1 MDIETLIRSPYF
13 GLLAGLS
20 LLGLALAVIFVVAWR
35 RRTATRRAIA
45 RTMKAIA
52 HEVLHD
58 VLIPDGMGGQI
69 HIDRLLLT
77 TSGVLVLEVKDI
89 FGSIFGSD
97 QMEDWTVINGSQRFT
112 IRNPQVALYDRV
124 AAVKQLTPDI
134 PVAGRIAFTPN
145 GEFTKGLPRFV
156 VTLTE
161 LTNEFGMPGDAEAS
175 RRLDAFY
182 PFWERIK
189 RAVRTT

>member
-20 LLGLALAVIFVVAWR
+20 LLGLALAVIFVVVWR
-35 RRTATRRAIA
+35 RRTATRRAIDHA
-45 RTMKAIA
+45 IKAIA

-69 HIDRLLLT
+69 HIDHLLLT
-77 TSGVLVLEVKDI
+77 TSGVLVLEIKDV
-89 FGSIFGSD
+89 FGTVFGSD

-112 IRNPQVALYDRV
+112 IRNPQAALYDRV
-124 AAVKQLTPDI
+124 AAVKQVTPDI

-156 VTLTE
+156 VTLAG
-161 LTNEFGMPGDAEAS
+161 LTNEFGKPGDAEVL

-189 RAVRTT
+189 QAVRTT